1 MTTLFWPY
9 YFEGALV
16 FSTTQSISESLT
28 SSIERLLWDETD
40 YWLSTDAVKLNSKN
54 CI

>member
-9 YFEGALV
+9 YFEGALL
-16 FSTTQSISESLT
+16 FSKTESILEIYI

-40 YWLSTDAVKLNSKN
+40 YWLSTDAVKLNSNN
-54 CI
+54 CL